1 MKMFLGMLL
10 IYFIINLGVIAFGV
24 CIGLLLHWMLPR
36 VSFETGILIG
46 VVTTGFSIHFL
57 SRLGNLLN
65 SLESRTSGIGRIRA
79 PSASVPRRPNSKAL
93 EKQAKGA
100 LKKHEQYLNLMH

>member
-65 SLESRTSGIGRIRA
+65 SLEREPAESEEF
-79 PSASVPRRPNSKAL
+79 VPRVPPYPVDPTPKRWKSRRKAP
-93 EKQAKGA
+93 
-100 LKKHEQYLNLMH
+100 